1 MISTPQAGAAA
12 PLLDDLRVV
21 FGDRLR
27 SLVTYG
33 PQNEGRADAPVTCLA
48 LVSTLTAADLDS
60 CARLAP
66 RWRKARIATPLL
78 LPEEEFHRSLDA
90 FPLEYSEIIRT
101 QQQVFGADPFA
112 GAVIDREDL
121 RRACETQVKS
131 HLVHLREG
139 YLETAGQPSAI
150 AALVTDSAAAFAGL
164 LRNVGRLTGVNVSE
178 RMEATRGGARAA
190 GLPDGLVSDLL
201 ALEHPSTV
209 PTADP
214 ARLFPEYLRAVEQ
227 LAATVDTWRA

>member
-1 MISTPQAGAAA
+1 MTSTPQAAAA
-12 PLLDDLRVV
+12 TPLVDDLRVV

-27 SLVTYG
+27 SVVTYG
-33 PQNEGRADAPVTCLA
+33 PQNEGRADAPLTCLA
-48 LVSTLTAADLDS
+48 LVASLTAADLEA
-60 CARLAP
+60 CAKYAP
-66 RWRKARIATPLL
+66 RWKKARIATPLL
-78 LPEEEFHRSLDA
+78 MPEDEFRQSLDA

-101 QQQVFGADPFA
+101 QRHVFGAEPFT
-112 GAVIDREDL
+112 GAVIAREDL

-131 HLVHLREG
+131 HLLHLREG
-139 YLETAGQPSAI
+139 YLETAGHPSAI
-150 AALVTDSAAAFAGL
+150 AALVADSAAAFAGL

-190 GLPDGLVSDLL
+190 GIPEGLVSDLL
-201 ALEHPSTV
+201 ALEHPSTI

-227 LAATVDTWRA
+227 LARTVDTWRA